1 MVKFESAIWPGKPCI
16 FDLIRPRIYAIDTPI
31 LISRILLMMVQG
43 GGGGFISLP
52 AATTDFFGDK
62 KVG

>member
-31 LISRILLMMVQG
+31 LISRILLMMVQL
-43 GGGGFISLP
+43 GGFISLP